1 MKRYLLVYSLLLK
14 LNLSSLLAYRANL
27 INSAIA
33 TIGWGIV
40 SIITMYLLT
49 FRTSSVYGWSPQELI
64 LASGVYSIL
73 IGVFH
78 MFFSRNFEQFSR
90 TIHLGQLDSIL
101 LKPLDTQFTMSMW
114 TFRFTNGFRILFG
127 VIFVGFM
134 MHITHLSLSFM
145 QTILFIILFCSSLM
159 LLYAIWF
166 IVSTITVWFT
176 NLSNVIDFLYTVSNL
191 GRYPP
196 EMIEHTKNIFIYI
209 FLPLSLIATV
219 PTKIL
224 LQKLS
229 ITEGLILFFCATI
242 LFYISRKFWQFA
254 LRFYTSASG

>member
-1 MKRYLLVYSLLLK
+1 MKRYLRIYGLLLK

-33 TIGWGIV
+33 TVGWGIV
-40 SIITMYLLT
+40 SIIIMYLLT
-49 FRTSSVYGWSPQELI
+49 FRTSSVYGWKPYELI
-64 LASGVYSIL
+64 LASGMYSIL

-101 LKPLDTQFTMSMW
+101 LKPLDTQFTTSMW
-114 TFRFTNGFRILFG
+114 IFRFTNGFRVLFG

-134 MHITHLSLSFM
+134 IHAYHLSLSFM
-145 QTILFIILFCSSLM
+145 QVLLFVILFASSLM

-166 IVSTITVWFT
+166 TVSTLTVWFT

-196 EMIEHTKNIFIYI
+196 EMLEHTNNVFLYI
-209 FLPLSLIATV
+209 FLPLSLVATV
-219 PTKIL
+219 PTKVL
-224 LQKLS
+224 LQKVS
-229 ITEGLILFFCATI
+229 ISEGLLLFGCATI
-242 LFYISRKFWQFA
+242 LFYFSRKFWQFA

>member
-1 MKRYLLVYSLLLK
+1 MKRYLRIYGLLLK

-33 TIGWGIV
+33 TLGWGVV

-49 FRTSSVYGWSPQELI
+49 FRTSSVYGWKPYELI
-64 LASGVYSIL
+64 LASGIYSIL
-73 IGVFH
+73 IGIFH
-78 MFFSRNFEQFSR
+78 MFFSRNFETFSR

-114 TFRFTNGFRILFG
+114 TFRFTNIFRVLFG
-127 VIFVGFM
+127 IIFVSIM
-134 MHITHLSLSFM
+134 MNISHLSLSFF
-145 QTILFIILFCSSLM
+145 QWILFIILFGSSLM

-166 IVSTITVWFT
+166 SISTLTIWFT
-176 NLSNVIDFLYTVSNL
+176 NLSNVIDFLYTISNL

-196 EMIEHTKNIFIYI
+196 EMIEHTKNLFLYI
-209 FLPLSLIATV
+209 FLPLSLLATV
-219 PTKIL
+219 PTKLIL
-224 LQKLS
+224 HKLN
-229 ITEGLILFFCATI
+229 ILEGLLLFVCSTI
-242 LFYISRKFWQFA
+242 LFYLSRKFWQFA